1 MKLTFVSTSSDMKTT
16 RAYTM
21 GARAEAVA
29 ETRRRIIDAL
39 FDLGRER
46 MFPDIS
52 LDDVAAE
59 AGVSVQTILR
69 HFQSRAGLTQATM
82 DHAIARVNEE
92 RTAPVGDV
100 DTAVA
105 VIVGH
110 YEDRG
115 RTALLMLAQESSDRQ
130 VAELTRRG
138 RAMHRTWVTDVFA
151 PFAGPADPLIDLLV
165 VATDVYTWKLLRI
178 DRRYSRARTQD
189 LIHRMVTSLLD
200 VPPQNGRST

>member
-1 MKLTFVSTSSDMKTT
+1 MKTT
-16 RAYTM
+16 RSYTM

-29 ETRRRIIDAL
+29 ETRRRIIEAL

-52 LDDVAAE
+52 LDDVADA
-59 AGVSVQTILR
+59 ADVSVQTILR
-69 HFQSRAGLTQATM
+69 HFKSRAGLTEATM
-82 DHAIARVNEE
+82 HHAIAAVTEE
-92 RTAPVGDV
+92 RHAPVGDV
-100 DTAVA
+100 DAAVA

-115 RTALLMLAQESSDRQ
+115 QTALLMLAQESSDPQ

-138 RAMHRTWVTDVFA
+138 RAMHRAWVRDVFA
-151 PFAGPADPLIDLLV
+151 PFAAPRDPLIDLLV

-178 DRRYSRARTQD
+178 DRRYSRTRTEQ
-189 LIHRMVTSLLD
+189 LIHRMATSLLE
-200 VPPQNGRST
+200 GARHKGEAS

>member
-1 MKLTFVSTSSDMKTT
+1 MKSTRS
-16 RAYTM
+16 YTM

-29 ETRRRIIDAL
+29 ETRRRITQAL

-59 AGVSVQTILR
+59 ADVSVQTILR
-69 HFQSRAGLTQATM
+69 HFKSRAGLIEATM
-82 DHAIARVNEE
+82 DHAIATVTEE
-92 RTAPVGDV
+92 RHAPVGDV
-100 DTAVA
+100 DAAVTA
-105 VIVGH
+105 IVGH

-115 RTALLMLAQESSDRQ
+115 QTALLMLAQEASDPQ

-138 RAMHRTWVTDVFA
+138 RALHRTWVSDVFA
-151 PFAGPADPLIDLLV
+151 PFTGPKDPLMDLLV

-178 DRRYSRARTQD
+178 DRRYSRDRTEH
-189 LIHRMVTSLLD
+189 LIHRMVTSLLEG
-200 VPPQNGRST
+200 GRHEGESA

>member
-1 MKLTFVSTSSDMKTT
+1 MKTT
-16 RAYTM
+16 RSYTM

-29 ETRRRIIDAL
+29 DTRQRIIEAL
-39 FDLGRER
+39 FELGRER

-69 HFQSRAGLTQATM
+69 HFKSRAGLTEATM
-82 DHAIARVNEE
+82 DHAIATVTEE
-92 RTAPVGDV
+92 RHAPVGDV
-100 DTAVA
+100 DAAVA

-115 RTALLMLAQESSDRQ
+115 RTALLMLAQESSNAQ

-138 RAMHRTWVTDVFA
+138 RAMHRTWVRDVFA
-151 PFAGPADPLIDLLV
+151 PFAGPRDPLIDLLV

-178 DRRYSRARTQD
+178 DRRYSRARTER
-189 LIHRMVTSLLD
+189 LIHRMATSILAGAEQTGE
-200 VPPQNGRST
+200 PS